1 MFATA
6 LRSDCSPTSVC
17 TTVDL
22 LPLLGEGRLVLSFV
36 GECEFEGIIR
46 CGVRVLLSTNILKV
60 QHSNRVVLVPIISNM
75 GGFL

>member
-22 LPLLGEGRLVLSFV
+22 LPLLGEGLVAVKTLGGGTNLV
-36 GECEFEGIIR
+36 GPGAAAALNL
-46 CGVRVLLSTNILKV
+46 GVPTN
-60 QHSNRVVLVPIISNM
+60 
-75 GGFL
+75 